1 LRLPYESA
9 IINEEGRA
17 KDMPDKEEGR
27 TQMAPLDVPRGLK
40 DAVVRRAKRERLSAA
55 ELARRIL
62 AKGVGYKF
70 KKED

>member
-1 LRLPYESA
+1 
-9 IINEEGRA
+9 
-17 KDMPDKEEGR
+17 MPDKEVGR
-27 TQMAPLDVPRGLK
+27 AVLAPLDVPAGLK
-40 DAVVRRAKRERLSAA
+40 DAVVKRAKRERLSAA